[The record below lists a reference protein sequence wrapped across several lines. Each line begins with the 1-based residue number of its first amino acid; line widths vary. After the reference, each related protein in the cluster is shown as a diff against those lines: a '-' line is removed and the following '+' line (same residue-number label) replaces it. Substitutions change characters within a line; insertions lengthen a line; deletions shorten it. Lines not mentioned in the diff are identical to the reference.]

1 MSYKIF
7 EKNKEFLKNLNWLYE
22 NDYERFNFIKTLI
35 SYGESDDK
43 TSASVS
49 LNDTA
54 MTVTVEI
61 GEYMYQEKFETLEK
75 SHKLVA
81 MIRSI
86 LSN

>member
-7 EKNKEFLKNLNWLYE
+7 EKNKELLKNLNWLYE